1 MGCVDGG
8 PEMHKL
14 RIEFVRPDSRLSWR
28 PLSFQT
34 KRALSANGTKRTYRV
49 ALQMSRFRGKADI
62 ALRARANL
70 LWLSPQVASSKG
82 PNLNSR

>member
-1 MGCVDGG
+1 MSRTISVADMVVGGVGFGLVRLFVWLLVGLIAIQAFKMGCVDGG

-34 KRALSANGTKRTYRV
+34 KRAMSANGT
-49 ALQMSRFRGKADI
+49 
-62 ALRARANL
+62 
-70 LWLSPQVASSKG
+70 
-82 PNLNSR
+82 